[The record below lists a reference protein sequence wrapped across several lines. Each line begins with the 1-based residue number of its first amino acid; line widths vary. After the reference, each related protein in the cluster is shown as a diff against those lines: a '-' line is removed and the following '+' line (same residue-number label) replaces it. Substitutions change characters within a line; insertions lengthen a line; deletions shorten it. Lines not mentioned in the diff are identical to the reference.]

1 MSDSLWPH
9 GLLWLHG
16 AHQAPLS
23 IGKNVLQA
31 RILEWVAMPSSRG
44 FPDPGIEPTPFTSP
58 ELTGGLFTS
67 RHQIAFIKLPPC
79 TLCPFF
85 TFDQT
90 ILFLQIA
97 LSPDGLGKILKN
109 ESLMVSQVLGW
120 PKGSFVLFHNIF
132 MDKSSG
138 PALAPS
144 ARTLTS

>member
-1 MSDSLWPH
+1 
-9 GLLWLHG
+9 
-16 AHQAPLS
+16 
-23 IGKNVLQA
+23 
-31 RILEWVAMPSSRG
+31 MPSSRG

-97 LSPDGLGKILKN
+97 LSPDGLGKTFEERITHGEPSTGLAKR
-109 ESLMVSQVLGW
+109 
-120 PKGSFVLFHNIF
+120 FVCAF
-132 MDKSSG
+132 
-138 PALAPS
+138 P
-144 ARTLTS
+144 

>member
-1 MSDSLWPH
+1 
-9 GLLWLHG
+9 
-16 AHQAPLS
+16 
-23 IGKNVLQA
+23 
-31 RILEWVAMPSSRG
+31 MPSSRG